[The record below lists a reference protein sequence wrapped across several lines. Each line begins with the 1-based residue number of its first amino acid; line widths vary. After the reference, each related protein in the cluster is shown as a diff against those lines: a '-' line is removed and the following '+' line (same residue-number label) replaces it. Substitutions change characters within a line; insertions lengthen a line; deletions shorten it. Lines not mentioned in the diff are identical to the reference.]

1 MSTRRWA
8 LVLAIAATTTALC
21 LSVLAGWQRG
31 GTLPERLIWVAIGAV
46 LVTSAHLMPALIR
59 EMPVVIRSV
68 GGLLWGACLVT
79 ACYGHAVFFTFA
91 QQHAGEQRASAVQAL
106 PASPPA
112 RSLTVVMAERAA
124 VTAQLAAANARYC
137 IGKCVTLEGRR
148 ATLTAK
154 VDALN
159 AEADEVRRQQAATDR
174 VTMQHDALLADPVT
188 SRPDRVTMQHD
199 ALLADPVTSRLAAL
213 LGVTTARVDL
223 LSGLMFAAVLEG
235 VACLLWVVTL
245 RSPLPKSAAVT
256 IGVALPAVAMTA
268 DVTEPEVMPVTDV
281 TDATQQPVTPV
292 TASHDDETVS
302 RNSVTPRHGSSTISH
317 APRDDPITPLPAA
330 VPIDDHLSRL
340 VRDVEAGRVRPTV
353 ADIRRHLSCSQ
364 ARAATLRRQLVE
376 LNVTA

>member
-1 MSTRRWA
+1 MSTRRSA
-8 LVLAIAATTTALC
+8 FVLAIAATTTALC

-31 GTLPERLIWVAIGAV
+31 GTLPERLIWIAIGAV

-174 VTMQHDALLADPVT
+174 VTMQHDALLV
-188 SRPDRVTMQHD
+188 
-199 ALLADPVTSRLAAL
+199 DPVTSRLAAL